1 MEWLRCNKC
10 YKSLL
15 KSSNNFIMTL
25 CGHIFCDS
33 CLSKAPDSRCYE
45 CGTLV
50 SRSLPLTNPPKL
62 ETIINYFSSATHV
75 LQHTAKAVKFHDEQL
90 AISLRGFDIL
100 EKKYELAKKYYEE
113 SRNAVRHEQRQ
124 YQTKVDL
131 IKKMTAAVQ
140 PYRALLS
147 QRRIV
152 STPSVN
158 PHQAVFETPPISGSS
173 SNSSWRQ
180 GKRHRDFTSP
190 VESNIERRQIF
201 PGSRPIPTSSS
212 SGCSR
217 SNQSFDNTPVAQRN
231 AERRQHLDGSRSTRT
246 NLKLSSELS
255 RYSWVFVR
263 SISSKILQK
272 RLYLIDKKLQSYLT
286 SSNYSRGGCPEPR
299 SERSNMLRPSK
310 STMEPV
316 DPKHFES
323 PMIVSQSEF
332 VVPSI
337 KRVPKSAMS
346 YKRKNSMKEL
356 PRLSAPRF

>member
-201 PGSRPIPTSSS
+201 PGSRPIPTRPGYPPISASSSS

-255 RYSWVFVR
+255 RY
-263 SISSKILQK
+263 
-272 RLYLIDKKLQSYLT
+272 